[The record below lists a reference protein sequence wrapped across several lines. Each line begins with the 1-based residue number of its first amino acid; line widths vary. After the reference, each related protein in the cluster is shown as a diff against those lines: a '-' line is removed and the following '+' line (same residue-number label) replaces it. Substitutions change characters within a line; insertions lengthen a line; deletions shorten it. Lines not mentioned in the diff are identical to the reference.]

1 MTSRVLITGVLTATA
16 LLVVLVEPLWVL
28 LLAPVIF
35 GVPHVLSDLRYLV
48 LRQINSVNRRAVLVV
63 AAPILALFALGL
75 LAALGV
81 PRFAELEIALGLLSI
96 GAGITLSPLREG
108 AKVAL
113 MIALFVIGGI
123 LLQYPRLTLLTLVHL
138 HNILAVG
145 IWIVL
150 FRGARSGAE
159 QRLILIFLVTASASL
174 ALFGSY
180 LGFGGMFGAPSG
192 FGVAEVSKM
201 LTPGAPGFLG
211 ETLIRFYAF
220 FQLVH
225 YIVWLFLIPNS
236 TNSRPL
242 REEIGSMGV
251 LICAALTLSV
261 VCVGILFPIKTRELY
276 LTTSSFHAWLEL
288 GLGTYLL
295 LRSRNE
301 KILIQS

>member
-1 MTSRVLITGVLTATA
+1 MSGRVLLTGVLTAIA
-16 LLVVLVEPLWVL
+16 LLVVLAEPLWVL

-48 LRQINSVNRRAVLVV
+48 LRQINSANKRAVLIV
-63 AAPILALFALGL
+63 ASPVLGLFLLGL
-75 LAALGV
+75 LAAVGV
-81 PRFAELEIALGLLSI
+81 PRFAELEIVLGLLSI

-108 AKVAL
+108 LKAVLIAAL
-113 MIALFVIGGI
+113 LLAAGA
-123 LLQYPRLTLLTLVHL
+123 LLQFPRLTLLTLVHI
-138 HNILAVG
+138 HNVLAVG

-159 QRLILIFLVTASASL
+159 QRLILIFIVTATASL

-180 LGFGGMFGAPSG
+180 LGFGGIFGAPSG

-201 LTPGAPGFLG
+201 LTPGAPGLLG

-242 REEIGSMGV
+242 RDEIGSVGV
-251 LICAALTLSV
+251 LICVALTLGV
-261 VCVGILFPIKTRELY
+261 IGVGFVFPIKARELY

-295 LRSRNE
+295 LRSNSS
-301 KILIQS
+301 KVQI